1 MNINNFLLKDKNKAL
16 LIETKNGFSQD
27 KLLNTIAQALNNGTK
42 IIQFYDKKITDKENV
57 ELALKIRQLCSIFNA
72 LFIINS
78 RADIAQTVKA
88 DGICLFENDISI
100 QQAKNLFHDKTII
113 AKYIISHKNI
123 IEAIENS
130 VDYICIDSK
139 NKELLNCNIDG
150 LEKIKIIEL
159 DRQIL

>member
-16 LIETKNGFSQD
+16 LIESKNGFSQD

-78 RADIAQTVKA
+78 RADIAQIVNA
-88 DGICLFENDISI
+88 DGLCLFKDDITF
-100 QQAKNLFHDKTII
+100 QQAKSFFHKDIIFAIHATTIEDAI
-113 AKYIISHKNI
+113 NAIKNNI
-123 IEAIENS
+123 
-130 VDYICIDSK
+130 DYICVDLSTK
-139 NKELLNCNIDG
+139 QFLNCNIDG
-150 LEKIKIIEL
+150 LNEIKIIEL